1 MARPQN
7 PVLQFCGS
15 AVIFVCFPNDFRR
28 IWLGASRLKSV
39 WVPRVP
45 VRKSGDRFTV
55 LSDAD
60 VCALCLSRV
69 SNPLGGDMVTV
80 QESAFQ
86 DIENSYFLL
95 VFIRFLASCD
105 FRTYE
110 QGWLSNC
117 FTINICFSTVL
128 RFHLLGFL
136 SDVTCRVV
144 YFVCFAR
151 FFAPM
156 SLQGT

>member
-1 MARPQN
+1 M
-7 PVLQFCGS
+7 
-15 AVIFVCFPNDFRR
+15 IFVCSPNGFLRV
-28 IWLGASRLKSV
+28 WLGGSGLKSV
-39 WVPRVP
+39 RVPRVP
-45 VRKSGDRFTV
+45 VRKSGDRPTV

-80 QESAFQ
+80 QESAFR
-86 DIENSYFLL
+86 DIDNSYFLL

-128 RFHLLGFL
+128 RFHLLEFL
-136 SDVTCRVV
+136 SDVTCIFMC
-144 YFVCFAR
+144 FVCFYKV
-151 FFAPM
+151 FALM
-156 SLQGT
+156 CL